1 VGEESKPEGEQMVVR
16 RAPRLIPFVFLGG
29 ALGFIGSLIAT
40 SLFPVDPS
48 VGFAALAGYF
58 SLFGVTGGIGAGL
71 VVWLVLDRR
80 SKRSAREVLVG
91 REKS

>member
-1 VGEESKPEGEQMVVR
+1 MASQDKPEDVSMVVR
-16 RAPRLIPFVFLGG
+16 RAPRLAPFVFLGAAVG
-29 ALGFIGSLIAT
+29 VIASLVAT

-58 SLFGVTGGIGAGL
+58 SLFGITTGIAAGL

-80 SKRSAREVLVG
+80 SKRSAREVGVR
-91 REKS
+91 REKA